1 MRTEVILARP
11 FGCCLR
17 IKGGE
22 EIVSI
27 EFVPLKHKLGKI
39 DLPSWEHTV
48 HRSCDSVATVSRDI
62 IRYFEGEII
71 DFSSYEV
78 DLGSLTSFEKK
89 VLEKTREIRYGQRL
103 TYLELAG
110 LIGTSGIRA
119 VGNTLAKNPI
129 PIVIPCHRV
138 VARKGLGGY
147 SGGVELKKKLLRF
160 ETANMQ
166 MLKE

>member
-1 MRTEVILARP
+1 MRTEVIYAKPL
-11 FGCCLR
+11 GCCLK

-22 EIVSI
+22 KIVST

-48 HRSCDSVATVSRDI
+48 HRSCDSVAAVSREL
-62 IRYFEGEII
+62 IRYFGGEIV
-71 DFSSYEV
+71 DFSSCEV
-78 DLGSLTSFEKK
+78 KLGSLTIFEKR

-110 LIGTSGIRA
+110 LIGTNGIRA
-119 VGNTLAKNPI
+119 VGNALAKNPI

-138 VARKGLGGY
+138 VAKNGIGGY

-166 MLKE
+166 MLKG

>member
-1 MRTEVILARP
+1 MRTEVILAKP
-11 FGCCLR
+11 LGCCLK

-22 EIVSI
+22 KIVSI

-39 DLPSWEHTV
+39 DLPI
-48 HRSCDSVATVSRDI
+48 SRDM

-103 TYLELAG
+103 TYSELAG

-119 VGNTLAKNPI
+119 VGNALAKNPI

-138 VARKGLGGY
+138 VTKKGLGGY
-147 SGGVELKKKLLRF
+147 SGGIELKKKLLSF
-160 ETANMQ
+160 EIANVQ
-166 MLKE
+166 QLKG